1 MAMAAK
7 IVLIVTGVV
16 GVLGGLAQVGQGDG
30 NGAVYLLAAAVASGA
45 LLYLSQPRGA

>member
-7 IVLIVTGVV
+7 ILLIVTGVL

-30 NGAVYLLAAAVASGA
+30 AGGSYLIAAALASGA
-45 LLYLSQPRGA
+45 LLYLSQTRA